1 MTGTTGSARLVRGVF
16 VLVLAGFAMQV
27 AVDEVWREPYPGL
40 FQPAFGGTGP
50 EAGVVESDEPTVT
63 VAYAD
68 GSTETFTHL
77 EVMAQAKSSP
87 TRVFSTAF
95 RPESPR
101 RDLPG
106 TVAWLEERVS
116 DLGGGREP
124 VRAVISWRTVRYD
137 LDDDG
142 PPRVTVGDRTVI
154 PFGGGH
160 E

>member
-1 MTGTTGSARLVRGVF
+1 MTRTARESRLIRAIF
-16 VLVLAGFAMQV
+16 VLVLAGFAVQV
-27 AVDEVWREPYPGL
+27 AVNEIWREPYPGL

-50 EAGVVESDEPTVT
+50 VAGTVESDEPTVT
-63 VAYAD
+63 VTYAD
-68 GSTETFTHL
+68 GGTTTFTHL
-77 EVMAQAKSSP
+77 QVTAQAKSSP

-124 VRAVISWRTVRYD
+124 VRAVISWRTVSYD
-137 LDDDG
+137 LDDNG
-142 PPRVTVGDRTVI
+142 PPHVTVSDRTVI
-154 PFGGGH
+154 PFGGEH